1 MPTNDNNK
9 KPHLYELLA
18 VEQEKKAGAERARSQ
33 SLETFRA
40 NQAHFTGMRRTFK
53 PFAVDEAKGELPGE
67 RLEAET
73 HLVKTVAEEL
83 EKTLNITA
91 DSFDVSLQ
99 IDEGNTQARADLVVD
114 GETIATNLP
123 ATFLLQLEKRLREV
137 RIMFKDIP
145 TFDPV
150 RIWAA
155 DASADKPQVLRAEPV
170 VTLRK
175 QRTRK
180 YKVMYEATKEH
191 PAQIDVVEVEEP
203 VGEIRSYDWTG
214 MLSPGKKA
222 ALLQATDDLIEA
234 VKAAR
239 SRANS
244 VETDPQQKI
253 ASRVF
258 QHLLRPLGGQAG
270 QG

>member
-1 MPTNDNNK
+1 MPTETPTNK

-53 PFAVDEAKGELPGE
+53 PFAVDEAKGEQAGE

-83 EKTLNITA
+83 EKTLGANA
-91 DSFDVSLQ
+91 ESFDVSLQ
-99 IDEGNTQARADLVVD
+99 IDEANTQARADLVID
-114 GETIATNLP
+114 GETLATNLP

-150 RIWAA
+150 RLWTPDAA
-155 DASADKPQVLRAEPV
+155 ADKPQVLRAEPV

-175 QRTRK
+175 QRARK
-180 YKVMYEATKEH
+180 YKIMVEPTKEH
-191 PAQIDVVEVEEP
+191 PAQVDIVEVDEP
-203 VGEIRSYDWTG
+203 IGEIRAYDWTG
-214 MLSPGKKA
+214 MISPGRKA
-222 ALLQATDDLIEA
+222 ALLQRIDDLIEA
-234 VKAAR
+234 VKTAR
-239 SRANS
+239 ARANS
-244 VETDPQQKI
+244 VEIDPKLKI
-253 ASRVF
+253 GAKIF
-258 QHLLRPLGGQAG
+258 EHILKPLA
-270 QG
+270 